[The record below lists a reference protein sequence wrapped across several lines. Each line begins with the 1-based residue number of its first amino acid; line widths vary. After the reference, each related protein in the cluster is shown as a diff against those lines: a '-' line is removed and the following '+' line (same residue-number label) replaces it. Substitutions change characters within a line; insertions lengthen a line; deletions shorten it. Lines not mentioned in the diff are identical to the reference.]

1 MVKRIET
8 DTCVFF
14 VGQNARE
21 NWKLLDE
28 SEPDDLFVHA
38 AGAPSCY
45 VIVVSR
51 PRHNTAPIFSIED
64 IRYACTLCKSHSSN
78 ALKTEE
84 QIEVLYVPVRNV
96 RKGRTAGQVRITT
109 HDIHET
115 RHILR
120 V

>member
-14 VGQNARE
+14 VGQNASE

-51 PRHNTAPIFSIED
+51 SRHNINFSIED

-78 ALKTEE
+78 ALKTKE
-84 QIEVLYVPVRNV
+84 QIEVMYVPVRDV
-96 RKGRTAGQVRITT
+96 RKGRMVGQARITT
-109 HDIHET
+109 HNNHNL
-115 RHILR
+115 HQILR